1 MKARTRS
8 IMIVPFHTAAALAR
22 IEMEERHE
30 KAAQARLLRLAREQ
44 RVGVTAQAY
53 GWSRRL
59 IRRLRG
65 VSTAPVKA

>member
-1 MKARTRS
+1 MLL
-8 IMIVPFHTAAALAR
+8 PYHTAAALAR
-22 IEMEERHE
+22 IEMQERHQ

-44 RVGVTAQAY
+44 RMAVTPKAY

-65 VSTAPVKA
+65 VSPAPVKA